1 MNIATAQHQIEYL
14 SASLHQVIVGQQEVI
29 HQVVTA
35 VIADGHVLLE
45 GAPGLAKTTLVRSLA
60 QLLSLSFGRVQ
71 CTPDLMPSDVVGT
84 MMLFDDQPGRYQL
97 RFAPGPIFASLI
109 LVDEINRTTPRTQS
123 ALLEAMQEHTVT
135 VAGTTHPLPDPFMVL
150 ATQNPIEMEGTYPLP
165 EAQRDRFLY
174 HIIVPFPTAFDLMEI
189 ARREATAVHPQ
200 LLACFD
206 AITLVQVRRIAQQ
219 ILVAD
224 HILSYASMLVL
235 ATHPSDPRAPTAVRD
250 GVRYG
255 ASPRAVQA
263 LIRTAQVEAL
273 RAGRLQVDVVDV
285 HRVALPVLR
294 HRIVLR
300 REAFLANASA
310 DNLVAQVL
318 AAVPEP

>member
-1 MNIATAQHQIEYL
+1 MNSTTAQHQIQRL
-14 SASLHQVIVGQQEVI
+14 SDALQHVIVGQHEVI

-60 QLLSLSFGRVQ
+60 QLLSLS
-71 CTPDLMPSDVVGT
+71 
-84 MMLFDDQPGRYQL
+84 
-97 RFAPGPIFASLI
+97 FASLI

-174 HIIVPFPTAFDLMEI
+174 HIIVPFPNANDLMEI
-189 ARREATAVHPQ
+189 ARREAMAFRPQ
-200 LLACFD
+200 LIACFD
-206 AITLVQVRRIAQQ
+206 AVTLAQVRQIAQQ

-224 HILSYASMLVL
+224 HILAYASQLVL
-235 ATHPSDPRAPTAVRD
+235 ATHPSTPGAPAAVRD

-255 ASPRAVQA
+255 ASPRAVQS

-273 RAGRLQVDVVDV
+273 RAGRLQVDIADIQ
-285 HRVALPVLR
+285 RVALPVLR

-300 REAFLANASA
+300 REAFLANENTDSI
-310 DNLVAQVL
+310 VALVL
-318 AAVPEP
+318 AAVPLA

>member
-1 MNIATAQHQIEYL
+1 MNPTTAQHQIQRL
-14 SASLHQVIVGQQEVI
+14 SEALHHVIVGQHDVL

-35 VIADGHVLLE
+35 VVADGHVLLE

-109 LVDEINRTTPRTQS
+109 LIDEINRTTPRTQS

-135 VAGTTHPLPDPFMVL
+135 VAGTTHALPDPFMVL

-174 HIIVPFPTAFDLMEI
+174 HIIVPFPTATDLIAI
-189 ARREATAVHPQ
+189 ARREATALPAPVV
-200 LLACFD
+200 ACFD
-206 AITLVQVRRIAQQ
+206 AVTLAQVRQIAQQ

-224 HILSYASMLVL
+224 HILSYASQLIL
-235 ATHPSDPRAPTAVRD
+235 ATHPSEPGAPAMVRE

-273 RAGRLQVDVVDV
+273 RAGRLQVDIVDIQ
-285 HRVALPVLR
+285 RVALPALR

-300 REAFLANASA
+300 RDVLLNDITA
-310 DNLVAQVL
+310 DRIVAQVL
-318 AAVPEP
+318 ANVPID

>member
-1 MNIATAQHQIEYL
+1 MNPTTAQHQIQRL
-14 SASLHQVIVGQQEVI
+14 SESLHHVIVGQHEVI

-174 HIIVPFPTAFDLMEI
+174 HIIVPFPNASDLIEI
-189 ARREATAVHPQ
+189 ARREAMAFHPQ
-200 LLACFD
+200 LIACFD
-206 AITLVQVRRIAQQ
+206 AVTLAQVRQIAQQ

-224 HILSYASMLVL
+224 HILVYTSQLVL
-235 ATHPSDPRAPTAVRD
+235 ATHPSDPSAPVAVRE

-255 ASPRAVQA
+255 ASPRAVQS

-273 RAGRLQVDVVDV
+273 RAGRLQVDIADIQ
-285 HRVALPVLR
+285 RVALPVLR

-300 REAFLANASA
+300 REAFFANENA
-310 DNLVAQVL
+310 DSIVALVL
-318 AAVPEP
+318 AAVPIP